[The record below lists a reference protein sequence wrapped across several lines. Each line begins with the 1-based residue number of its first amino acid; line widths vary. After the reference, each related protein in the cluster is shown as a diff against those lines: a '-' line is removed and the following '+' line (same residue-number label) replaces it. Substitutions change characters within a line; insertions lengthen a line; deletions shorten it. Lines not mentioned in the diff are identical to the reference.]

1 MPFQAL
7 DRPNLGLSLLRATLE
22 RSGFEC
28 GLLYGNLRMAE
39 EIGLDTYLVVAG
51 LLPQELLFGDFLF
64 APTARG
70 AEPWDLQD
78 PRLRHLAARLPSW
91 LWSTRHELWR
101 AAELLVAGLARE
113 IVAEEWDLVGCSLM
127 FQVMPSLALAREIK
141 RLRPQTQVVLG
152 GANCE
157 GEMGR
162 ALHES
167 FPWVDFVGRGQG
179 ETLLVE
185 LAQHLADGSPALED
199 IEGLVWRRGTESVAN
214 GEQARRIRDLDSL
227 AVPAYDD
234 WCDQIAASPLAI
246 ERRQLRLPIE
256 TSRGCWWGQRQHC
269 IFCGL
274 NGESLVYDH
283 KSAERARQEI
293 RELSRLGIPRIYAV
307 DLIFPHGYFHT
318 LLPGLEADDLGVE
331 LFYEIK
337 ANLSRGHLAQL
348 ARAGVRELQP
358 GIESL
363 STPILKTLRK
373 GVSAYQNVRLL
384 KWAAELGLQ
393 LTWNLL
399 YGFPGE
405 SADDYAQMADLIPA
419 LTHLQPPTIGCCPVR
434 IDRFSPLF
442 VEAEAFGLDELA
454 PAEAYGLVYGL
465 PSSELHRVAYHFES
479 HRQLAAEVEAEI
491 AVLTREVERWQEAA
505 GSASLLAWDRDE
517 QTTLLFDQRPGA
529 AVAEAALE
537 GTERR
542 LYAACAEGAPLPRLI
557 EKTQRPGAELLP
569 ILERWSENRW
579 VVKVDDRYLSV
590 ALDLEC
596 FVPNAAALP
605 AELAV
610 ALAAGTH
617 CRHMGTLRREVEDQ
631 VARLQGE
638 VSRSRIAV

>member
-28 GLLYGNLRMAE
+28 GLRYGNLRMAE

-51 LLPQELLFGDFLF
+51 LLPQDLLFGDFLF
-64 APTARG
+64 APLVRSRELW
-70 AEPWDLQD
+70 EPGD
-78 PRLRHLAARLPSW
+78 PRLDRLAAGLPRW
-91 LWSTRHELWR
+91 LWSCREELWR
-101 AAELLVAGLARE
+101 AAERQVTALARE
-113 IVAEEWDLVGCSLM
+113 IVAEEWDLVGFSLM

-141 RLRPQTQVVLG
+141 RLRPRTRIVLG

-157 GEMGR
+157 GDMGR

-167 FPWVDFVGRGQG
+167 FPWVDFVGRGEG
-179 ETLLVE
+179 ETLVVE
-185 LAQHLADGSPALED
+185 LARHLETGSPRLPD
-199 IEGLVWRRGTESVAN
+199 IEGLVWRQGAESAAN
-214 GEQARRIRDLDSL
+214 GEQARRTRDLDSL
-227 AVPAYDD
+227 AVPSYDD
-234 WCDQIAASPLAI
+234 WCEQIAASTLEI
-246 ERRQLRLPIE
+246 DRRQLRLPIE

-274 NGESLVYDH
+274 NGESLVYSH

-307 DLIFPHGYFHT
+307 DLIFPHGYFHS
-318 LLPGLEADDLGVE
+318 LLPRLEEDDLGVE

-337 ANLSRGHLAQL
+337 ANLSREHLERL

-373 GVSAYQNVRLL
+373 GVSAVQNVRLL
-384 KWAAELGLQ
+384 KWAAELGLH

-405 SADDYAQMADLIPA
+405 SADDYSEMAALIPS
-419 LTHLQPPTIGCCPVR
+419 LTHLQPPTIGCNPVR

-442 VEAEAFGLDELA
+442 VEASAFGLGDLS

-465 PSSELHRVAYHFES
+465 PEPDLRRLAYHFES
-479 HRQLAAEVEAEI
+479 SRQLGPEVEA
-491 AVLTREVERWQEAA
+491 AVEGLARAVDQWQRSA
-505 GSASLLAWDRDE
+505 GSASLLAWTHEDR
-517 QTTLLFDQRPGA
+517 TLLFDQRPGA
-529 AVAEAALE
+529 AIAETVLE
-537 GTERR
+537 GPEPF
-542 LYAACAEGAPLPRLI
+542 LYAACAEGATLERLS
-557 EKTQRPGAELLP
+557 ERTKRSPTELWP
-569 ILERWSENRW
+569 ILDRWLENRW
-579 VVKVDDRYLSV
+579 VVRVDGRFLSL

-596 FVPNAAALP
+596 FVPNATSLP
-605 AELAV
+605 TELAV

-617 CRHMGTLRREVEDQ
+617 CRHMGTLRQEVEEQ
-631 VARLQGE
+631 IERLRGGGLE
-638 VSRSRIAV
+638 SRIAV

>member
-7 DRPNLGLSLLRATLE
+7 DRPNLGLSLLRSTLE

-28 GLLYGNLRMAE
+28 GLRYGNLRMAE

-64 APTARG
+64 APLVRG
-70 AEPWDLQD
+70 SEPWDPED
-78 PRLRHLAARLPSW
+78 PRLDQLATRLPPW
-91 LWSTRHELWR
+91 LWSSRHELWR
-101 AAELLVAGLARE
+101 ASERFVARLARE

-141 RLRPQTQVVLG
+141 RLRPQTPIVLG

-157 GEMGR
+157 GEMGQT
-162 ALHES
+162 LHES
-167 FPWVDFVGRGQG
+167 FPWVDFVGRGEG

-185 LAQHLADGSPALED
+185 LAQHLANGSPRLED
-199 IEGLVWRRGTESVAN
+199 IEGLVWRRGPESMAN

-227 AVPAYDD
+227 AVPSYDD
-234 WCDQIAASPLAI
+234 WCEQIAASPLAI
-246 ERRQLRLPIE
+246 DRRQLRLPIE

-274 NGESLVYDH
+274 NGESLVYNH

-307 DLIFPHGYFHT
+307 DLIFPHGYFQS
-318 LLPGLEADDLGVE
+318 LLPALEAEDLGVE

-337 ANLSRGHLAQL
+337 ANLSREHLEQL

-405 SADDYAQMADLIPA
+405 SAEDYAEMAALIPA
-419 LTHLQPPTIGCCPVR
+419 LTHLQPPTIGCCSVR

-442 VEAEAFGLDELA
+442 VEAEAFGLDQLV

-465 PSSELHRVAYHFES
+465 PRSEMQRMAYHFES
-479 HRQLAAEVEAEI
+479 RRQLSSAVEAQVG
-491 AVLTREVERWQEAA
+491 ALDREVESWQRAA
-505 GSASLLAWDRDE
+505 GSASLLAWNRGACI
-517 QTTLLFDQRPGA
+517 QLFDQRSGA
-529 AVAEAALE
+529 GIEETLE
-537 GTERR
+537 GLEHR
-542 LYAACAEGAPLPRLI
+542 LYVACAGGATLPRLS
-557 EKTQRPGAELLP
+557 EKTRSSSVEILP
-569 ILERWSENRW
+569 ILERWLDHRW
-579 VVKVDDRYLSV
+579 VVRVDERYLSV

-596 FVPNAAALP
+596 FVPNASALP
-605 AELAV
+605 SELAV

-631 VARLQGE
+631 IDRLHGGGAD
-638 VSRSRIAV
+638 SRIAV